1 MDGIRNFQNH
11 LLGSMQEADRLLLE
25 PHMSF
30 VDLPLKMPLESPNT
44 PIESCFFPSEGI
56 ASVVATGRNGKSIE
70 VGLSIREGVTGSI
83 AILGSTQSPD
93 AIFMQVAGNG
103 HQISIRHL
111 KEAIRKSPGLSETL
125 TKFIYSFMV
134 QTSQTA
140 LVNGRAT
147 IDERLARWLLMA
159 HDRVSAPNLHIT
171 HEFLSLMLGVRRPSV
186 TDALHLLEGR
196 GLIRSSRNEVVVRDR
211 SGLEAAADWCYGVP
225 QAEYN
230 RVCGFDASTGT
241 VSALSMLDDKLGG

>member
-1 MDGIRNFQNH
+1 MDGIRNFQNR
-11 LLGSMQEADRLLLE
+11 LLGSMPEADRLLLE

-30 VDLPLKMPLESPNT
+30 VDLPLKMRLESPHT
-44 PIESCFFPSEGI
+44 PIESCFFLSEGI
-56 ASVVATGRNGKSIE
+56 ASVVATGRNGKTIE
-70 VGLSIREGVTGSI
+70 VGLIGREGMTGSV

-93 AIFMQVAGNG
+93 AIFMQVAGHG

-111 KEAIRKSPGLSETL
+111 KEAMWKSPGLSEIL

-159 HDRVSAPNLHIT
+159 HDRMSAPKFHIT

-186 TDALHLLEGR
+186 TDALHLLESR
-196 GLIRSSRNEVVVRDR
+196 GLIRSSRNEVIVRDR
-211 SGLEAAADWCYGVP
+211 SGLEAAAAWCYGVAE
-225 QAEYN
+225 AEYN
-230 RVCGFDASTGT
+230 RVFGIYDSTGM
-241 VSALSMLDDKLGG
+241 VSGLGTLDDKLGG